1 MDSVKYSILIGMR
14 VLNHCSFT
22 AVVFLCLLGLRY
34 LWDNRYFGRRCCVAK
49 MRFFVCWQST
59 RHTVLHWDPAPP
71 RKRGASPQFL
81 ANVCC
86 GQTAGWIKMPLG
98 TEVGLGPGDV
108 VLDMGTPLPQKW
120 GTATPHYVKMVILL
134 SCSFYVYVCFCIL
147 PRSVFLYFISMFVFM
162 YPITVFMLPT

>member
-22 AVVFLCLLGLRY
+22 AVVFLCLLRY
-34 LWDNRYFGRRCCVAK
+34 LWDNRYFGRRCCVVK

-59 RHTVLHWDPAPP
+59 GHTVLHWDPAPP

-86 GQTAGWIKMPLG
+86 GQTARWIKMPLG
-98 TEVGLGPGDV
+98 TEVGLGPGDI
-108 VLDMGTPLPQKW
+108 VLDGDPTPPKRGHSSPKLCKDGNFALAAAPSQSTW
-120 GTATPHYVKMVILL
+120 CLDIECDSY
-134 SCSFYVYVCFCIL
+134 
-147 PRSVFLYFISMFVFM
+147 
-162 YPITVFMLPT
+162 